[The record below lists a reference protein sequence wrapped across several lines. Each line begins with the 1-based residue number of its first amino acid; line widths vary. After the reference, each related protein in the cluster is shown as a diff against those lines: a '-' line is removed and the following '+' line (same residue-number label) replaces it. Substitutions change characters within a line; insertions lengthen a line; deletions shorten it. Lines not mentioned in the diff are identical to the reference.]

1 MVNKIISRRGK
12 RTKYSKRKRFSKYR
26 KHHTRKFG
34 KRIQRRVRRL
44 SRSKKGGGEFDLV
57 ISSTDTRLLNMSK
70 DRPPPPIYKGF
81 ALVKKYKFGSRE
93 SSRQI
98 IIFKYKNNQEKTM
111 LLFVKCKSDKECDGT
126 YNPSSYKV
134 YTMENLHEEET
145 NGNTKFT
152 KFVFDI
158 GGGGGKYKIKLT
170 GGVNGYTIEGGI
182 TELRKAIQEQKDE
195 NINN

>member
-57 ISSTDTRLLNMSK
+57 IPSTDTRLWNMSK
-70 DRPPPPIYKGF
+70 YIPPPPTYKPPPPIYKGF
-81 ALVKKYKFGSRE
+81 ALVKKYKFGSSE

-111 LLFVKCKSDKECDGT
+111 LLFVKCGSDKKCDGT
-126 YNPSSYKV
+126 Y
-134 YTMENLHEEET
+134 
-145 NGNTKFT
+145 
-152 KFVFDI
+152 D
-158 GGGGGKYKIKLT
+158 
-170 GGVNGYTIEGGI
+170 
-182 TELRKAIQEQKDE
+182 
-195 NINN
+195 